1 MRDAETDV
9 IDRRGLLRA
18 LGDRPLADWVLIEHD
33 EQLAAVDEAAPGS
46 ERGEQRQRWDLT
58 VHIDAARGRGSARLE
73 LQTGSGLADNIV
85 DQAIALANAS
95 VGPAWSTSPPAAP
108 AKVAL
113 LDPALARAEL
123 GEVAKVMLH
132 DLKRPPGAAVV
143 AAATVSREH
152 VLVITK
158 QGALAQWVASLAH
171 ADATIAVGDRSLEVS
186 RDARRVADLGFGPAL
201 AAAAADLALYPA
213 ADAVTP
219 GPCTVVLT
227 ADAMLHGGLGIWQV
241 FANQA
246 DAVVARQ
253 GLARYRPGSPIAE
266 GARAP
271 SDPLTIVS
279 DGALDF
285 AVGSAP
291 IGDDGDAVRRFTL
304 IDRGI
309 AVGLGL
315 SPREAALRG
324 EDPNGGVRNLVV
336 AAGAWQD
343 TPASLPGRVVEVRRL
358 RSLAIDP
365 YTGDATLEIA
375 LGLDLAGGKAF
386 TGGSIRL
393 DLVASLARARRSG
406 QVIRRGSYQG
416 PSAVVIDGATLLA

>member
-1 MRDAETDV
+1 M
-9 IDRRGLLRA
+9 IDRHGLLRA
-18 LGDRPLADWVLIEHD
+18 LGERSLADWVLIEHD
-33 EQLAAVDEAAPGS
+33 EQLAAVDEATPGS
-46 ERGEQRQRWDLT
+46 ERGEQRQRWELT
-58 VHIDAARGRGSARLE
+58 VHVDAPHGRGSARLE

-123 GEVAKVMLH
+123 GEVARVMLH
-132 DLKRPPGAAVV
+132 DLKRPAGAAVV
-143 AAATVSREH
+143 AVATVSREH
-152 VLVITK
+152 VIVITK
-158 QGALAQWVASLAH
+158 QGARAQWVASLAH
-171 ADATIAVGDRSLEVS
+171 AAATIAVGGRSLEVS
-186 RDARRVADLGFGPAL
+186 RDARRIADLGFGPAL
-201 AAAAADLALYPA
+201 ASAAADLALYPA
-213 ADAVTP
+213 AGAVTP
-219 GPCTVVLT
+219 GPCTIVLG

-253 GLARYRPGSPIAE
+253 GLTRYRLGAPIAE
-266 GARAP
+266 GASAFAE
-271 SDPLTIVS
+271 PLTIAS

-291 IGDDGDAVRRFTL
+291 IGDDGDAVRRFTV

-324 EDPNGGVRNLVV
+324 QDPNGGVRNLVV
-336 AAGAWQD
+336 SAGTWQD
-343 TPASLPGRVVEVRRL
+343 APASLPGRVVEIRRL

-365 YTGDATLEIA
+365 YIGDATLEIA
-375 LGLDLAGGKAF
+375 LGIDLAAGGKPF

-393 DLVASLARARRSG
+393 DLVAALARAQRSG
-406 QVIRRGSYQG
+406 RVIRRGCYQG
-416 PSAVVIDGATLLA
+416 PAAVVIDGATLLP

>member
-1 MRDAETDV
+1 V
-9 IDRRGLLRA
+9 IDRHGLLRV
-18 LGDRPLADWVLIEHD
+18 LGERPLADWVLIEHD
-33 EQLAAVDEAAPGS
+33 EQLAVVAEAAPGS
-46 ERGEQRQRWDLT
+46 ERAEQRQRWELT
-58 VHIDAARGRGSARLE
+58 VHVDAARGRGSARLD

-123 GEVAKVMLH
+123 GEVARVMLH
-132 DLKRPPGAAVV
+132 DLKRPAGAMVV
-143 AAATVSREH
+143 ATAAVSREH
-152 VLVITK
+152 VVVITK
-158 QGALAQWVASLAH
+158 QGARAQWVASLAH
-171 ADATIAVGDRSLEVS
+171 ADATIAVGDRSVEVS
-186 RDARRVADLGFGPAL
+186 RDARRIADLGFGPAL
-201 AAAAADLALYPA
+201 AAAATDLALYPSA
-213 ADAVTP
+213 GAVTP
-219 GPCTVVLT
+219 GSCTIVLT
-227 ADAMLHGGLGIWQV
+227 AEAMLHGGLGVWQV

-246 DAVVARQ
+246 DAIVARQ
-253 GLARYRPGSPIAE
+253 GLTRYRLGTPIAE
-266 GARAP
+266 GAGTAA
-271 SDPLTIVS
+271 DPLTIAS
-279 DGALDF
+279 DGALDY
-285 AVGSAP
+285 AVGSSP

-336 AAGAWQD
+336 SAGTWQD
-343 TPASLPGRVVEVRRL
+343 APATLPGRVVEVRRL

-375 LGLDLAGGKAF
+375 LGIDLTAGGKAF

-416 PSAVVIDGATLLA
+416 PTAVLIDGATLLP